1 MKFFTA
7 NPIALY
13 NTEITSTV
21 PDSAVEISD
30 AQYVAL
36 IAGQEKGKIISAD
49 SNGMPVLVES
59 PPPTQ
64 AELIASAEAK
74 KAELRTKV
82 DAEIE
87 WRQYAVDRGIAT
99 DDESAALAEWSLYRV
114 LLMRVDTTSAPDINW
129 PTPPAVA

>member
-1 MKFFTA
+1 MKFFTS
-7 NPIALY
+7 NPIALF

-36 IAGQEKGKIISAD
+36 IAGQEKGKMISAD

-59 PPPTQ
+59 PPPTP

-74 KAELRTKV
+74 KVELRANA
-82 DAEIE
+82 DSEIE
-87 WRQYAVDRGIAT
+87 WRYDAVDAGIAT
-99 DDESAALAEWSLYRV
+99 DEETDALAEWKKYRV
-114 LLMRVDTTSAPDINW
+114 LLMRVDTAKPEW
-129 PTPPAVA
+129 PTQPGEQAS